1 MIPFTG
7 KNQDPGK
14 PSVGCTTTQPMMGGV
29 YFEVKTSRRSLRIS
43 DIRVRPLSDLTDV
56 RIRSR
61 RATSNLYLPASTE
74 KSPCENI
81 VRKQPCRKP
90 RKKISPETNPPGIL
104 ILDLVSQNSEKEMPI
119 V

>member
-1 MIPFTG
+1 M
-7 KNQDPGK
+7 
-14 PSVGCTTTQPMMGGV
+14 GV

-56 RIRSR
+56 RIRSG